1 MQITQPASI
10 FPHSALRMVNG
21 FIPPFGAFLCSVGA
35 VSWFRQSEMLAPHF
49 SPGAV
54 NPLLAA
60 ATTISMRVV
69 DKAFQ
74 LGQPSGDVRKKGSLT
89 GNAELGG
96 SQNL

>member
-1 MQITQPASI
+1 
-10 FPHSALRMVNG
+10 MVNG

-74 LGQPSGDVRKKGSLT
+74 LGQPSGDVKEKKKKGSLT